1 MDAKE
6 GRHVLADHDGWL
18 HSMSEGLWVVP
29 KVWRC
34 TTNVSQYI
42 MKPWSFRGWGLD
54 LVGEVHPLSSK
65 GHRFFLVTTD
75 YFMKWTE
82 AVPLKNMTHK
92 EVIIFVLEYIVHRFG
107 IPQPLMID
115 QGGDFYATSV
125 QGVHWILEDK
135 VVEFVVV
142 LIKQQD
148 SDQVNQEKGRRKPE
162 VVARGTIR
170 SIMGS

>member
-1 MDAKE
+1 
-6 GRHVLADHDGWL
+6 
-18 HSMSEGLWVVP
+18 VP

-65 GHRFFLVTTD
+65 GHRFFLVTTN

-125 QGVHWILEDK
+125 QGVH
-135 VVEFVVV
+135 
-142 LIKQQD
+142 
-148 SDQVNQEKGRRKPE
+148 
-162 VVARGTIR
+162 
-170 SIMGS
+170 